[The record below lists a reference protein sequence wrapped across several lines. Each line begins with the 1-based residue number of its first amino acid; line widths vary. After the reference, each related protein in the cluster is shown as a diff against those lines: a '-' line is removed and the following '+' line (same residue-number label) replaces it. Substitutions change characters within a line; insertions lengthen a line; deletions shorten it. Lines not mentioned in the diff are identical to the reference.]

1 MESPDRYLSGFLD
14 PRFPQ
19 KYPQAWWK
27 SFDSFR
33 DGNLAGEAAKSPF
46 QSGWKRF
53 PTATSGFGSSKA
65 SRRRAHC
72 HLALTSSDTTASSR
86 RVRGNPGRS
95 RLLSHQHRPPR
106 TGGVAGR
113 DSARQPF
120 TISNHLVEIL
130 PHSRRG
136 RICLEHPGSRRCCAI
151 VLGGLSLRWPAI
163 RNLFKIASV
172 HLQLPMDAGHTG
184 RRAEVSQCSRIAAPR
199 VHTPAIRGDPR
210 LSRLPPAPH
219 RLVGRSLEL

>member
-1 MESPDRYLSGFLD
+1 MQKMVNRLENQNKPILYSIAYILGRGFGKPRSLSIRL
-14 PRFPQ
+14 PCPSFPQ

-33 DGNLAGEAAKSPF
+33 DGNLTGEAAKSPF

-106 TGGVAGR
+106 VPPVGTG
-113 DSARQPF
+113 
-120 TISNHLVEIL
+120 
-130 PHSRRG
+130 
-136 RICLEHPGSRRCCAI
+136 
-151 VLGGLSLRWPAI
+151 
-163 RNLFKIASV
+163 
-172 HLQLPMDAGHTG
+172 
-184 RRAEVSQCSRIAAPR
+184 
-199 VHTPAIRGDPR
+199 
-210 LSRLPPAPH
+210 
-219 RLVGRSLEL
+219 

>member
-1 MESPDRYLSGFLD
+1 MRL
-14 PRFPQ
+14 
-19 KYPQAWWK
+19 
-27 SFDSFR
+27 
-33 DGNLAGEAAKSPF
+33 
-46 QSGWKRF
+46 
-53 PTATSGFGSSKA
+53 KA
-65 SRRRAHC
+65 RC
-72 HLALTSSDTTASSR
+72 HPASTPSDTTASSR

-95 RLLSHQHRPPR
+95 RLLSHQHRPTRVTPVR
-106 TGGVAGR
+106 TGGAAGR
-113 DSARQPF
+113 DSARQAF

-184 RRAEVSQCSRIAAPR
+184 RRAEVSQCSRVAAPS
-199 VHTPAIRGDPR
+199 VHTTAIRGDPR

-219 RLVGRSLEL
+219 RLVGRWLEL